1 MVEIDKS
8 VTKALNFVNRDEQ
21 NPSGNVSDK
30 LTKTSKIR
38 PSKENLIAE
47 FFQFFAKI
55 IKSFGDNSEVF
66 SKFNKF
72 LVTNVSE
79 SGNKVFLNI
88 A

>member
-1 MVEIDKS
+1 MHYKFRHTTINPIAMVEIDKS

-47 FFQFFAKI
+47 FFSIFCKNYQKFRRQLR
-55 IKSFGDNSEVF
+55 SF
-66 SKFNKF
+66 
-72 LVTNVSE
+72 L
-79 SGNKVFLNI
+79 
-88 A
+88 